1 MDCHLPNIASTSP
14 GRSDGE
20 KSSRYQQD
28 SKEIVA
34 MMLDQLYDPSACE
47 KAAKCYFESMITPP
61 ITMDSLSELHMSS
74 ILSNGKLR
82 HDLNFDKNL
91 ILRPNLNGRTGE
103 KEEAQTSYWAAVT
116 VELRLYAGIHEGLF
130 TDVSEPTMFKACQLR
145 IPPMFR
151 TIKDILG
158 TLVLEVDRAHIDRH
172 LHVPRLLHD
181 IELGV
186 CDLAGTWLWIARL
199 LKKYCGTSR
208 DELVDQMVERICQG
222 SEESVSSGLSALF
235 SILEIMKLVW

>member
-1 MDCHLPNIASTSP
+1 MGWLSPKPTRFAFTVSREQMDCHLPNIASTSP

-47 KAAKCYFESMITPP
+47 KASKCYFESTITPP

-116 VELRLYAGIHEGLF
+116 VELRLYAGIHEGSF
-130 TDVSEPTMFKACQLR
+130 TDVSEPTMFRACQLR
-145 IPPMFR
+145 IPPMFK

-158 TLVLEVDRAHIDRH
+158 TLVLEADRAQSTATWMFLDYCET
-172 LHVPRLLHD
+172 LNWVSATS
-181 IELGV
+181 LG
-186 CDLAGTWLWIARL
+186 LRYG
-199 LKKYCGTSR
+199 S
-208 DELVDQMVERICQG
+208 QG
-222 SEESVSSGLSALF
+222 C
-235 SILEIMKLVW
+235 